1 MNMPIKADEQWLKS
15 LKKGDKLYTT
25 NYSSA
30 EDTVTV
36 MTFIFEEYTKDNKS
50 EDITEITAMVKAD
63 IGENS
68 LPLKM
73 NIDHGFFET
82 PLKAIEAFK
91 ETITK
96 IVNACEKAKV
106 DYIESIR

>member
-15 LKKGDKLYTT
+15 LKKGDMLFTT

-30 EDTVTV
+30 EDAVTV
-36 MTFIFEEYTKDNKS
+36 MPFIFEEYIRYNKS
-50 EDITEITAMVKAD
+50 EDKTELVAMVKAD
-63 IGENS
+63 IKNS
-68 LPLKM
+68 VPMTM

-82 PLKAIEAFK
+82 PLKAIEAFQ

-96 IVNACEKAKV
+96 IVNACEKAKI
-106 DYIESIR
+106 DYYESIR

>member
-30 EDTVTV
+30 EDAVTV
-36 MTFIFEEYTKDNKS
+36 MTFVFEEYTKDNKS
-50 EDITEITAMVKAD
+50 EDKTEITAMVKAD
-63 IGENS
+63 IKNS
-68 LPLKM
+68 VPMKT

-82 PLKAIEAFK
+82 PLKAIEAFQ
-91 ETITK
+91 EVMTK
-96 IVNACEKAKV
+96 IVDACEKAKV
-106 DYIESIR
+106 DYFESIR